1 VARDTAA
8 RRYQQDAEMLPEFS
22 KDRRSD
28 GTPWMPGTRL
38 GMTISFDFN
47 SFASWPGFTRP

>member
-22 KDRRSD
+22 IDRRSD
-28 GTPWMPGTRL
+28 GTPWMPGTRP

-47 SFASWPGFTRP
+47 SLRHGRA